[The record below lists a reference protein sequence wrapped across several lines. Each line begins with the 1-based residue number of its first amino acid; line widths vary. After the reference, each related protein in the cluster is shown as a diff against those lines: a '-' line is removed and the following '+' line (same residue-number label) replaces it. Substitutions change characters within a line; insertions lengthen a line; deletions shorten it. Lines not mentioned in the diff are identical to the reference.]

1 MVLVAALLMHN
12 LTPDVSEDRLRAT
25 LTQLATYPTR
35 NTNTEY
41 CTQSAEWIASE
52 FRKIPG
58 MQVELM
64 KYPVKKGRRIVADK
78 DVFQVVATLPGS
90 NQKRVLM
97 GGHFDTINL
106 GGDPMT
112 VKAPGIN
119 DDGSGVA
126 ATLECARLMSQSK
139 WKNTLVFVAFSG
151 EEQGLLGS
159 AALAARAK
167 SEKWQIDALLNN
179 DIVGGSQSGALKDKK
194 RVRVFSEESD
204 KHNSREL
211 ARWIEWNAR
220 GKVKGFSPWLV
231 LRRDRFQRGGDHTSF
246 NNAGFTGVRFTESI
260 EALDHQHN
268 ETDTI
273 SGIDFSYLANVA
285 RVNLVSLQ
293 ALANAGAAPTE
304 VRYDPKQAHTTI
316 LRWKGTP
323 GTRYVVYWRSSSSS
337 VYGGALEV
345 GEASEATIKNVN
357 KDDHVFAVGAVGG
370 VPVSAN

>member
-1 MVLVAALLMHN
+1 MMLASALALISADISQPN
-12 LTPDVSEDRLRAT
+12 LRSI
-25 LTQLATYPTR
+25 LTHLGTYPNR
-35 NTNTEY
+35 NINTDY
-41 CTQSAEWIASE
+41 CTKAAEWIAGE
-52 FRKIPG
+52 YRKIPG
-58 MQVELM
+58 MDVELM
-64 KYPVKKGRRIVADK
+64 YYTVKQGRRVVEDRE
-78 DVFQVVATLPGS
+78 VVQVIATLKG
-90 NQKRVLM
+90 QTDRRVLM
-97 GGHFDTINL
+97 GAHFDTINL
-106 GGDPMT
+106 TGDPRT
-112 VKAPGIN
+112 AVAPGIN

-139 WKNTLVFVAFSG
+139 WKNTVVFVAFSG

-246 NNAGFTGVRFTESI
+246 NNAGFTGIRFTESI

-293 ALANAGAAPTE
+293 ALANASAAPTE

-337 VYGGALEV
+337 VYEGALEV
-345 GEASEATIKNVN
+345 GESSEATIKNVN